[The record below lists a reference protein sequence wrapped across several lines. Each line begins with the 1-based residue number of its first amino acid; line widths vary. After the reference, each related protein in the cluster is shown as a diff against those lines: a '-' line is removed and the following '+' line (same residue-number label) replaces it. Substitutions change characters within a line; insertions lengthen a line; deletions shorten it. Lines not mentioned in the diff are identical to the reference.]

1 MSKPPRP
8 KSAAPSSSDNGY
20 QLPATSQHELQVWLA
35 ICRNGGRLRTVIA
48 ATASAI
54 LMGSCFASST
64 TFAASE
70 FTNDACA
77 GDTRMAVARA
87 RLALQDDDRDH
98 EREALACLVEAVAAL
113 DDRIQ
118 GLAEGRLPFEGQIY
132 APKGVVMIKPSDQE
146 GR

>member
-1 MSKPPRP
+1 M
-8 KSAAPSSSDNGY
+8 
-20 QLPATSQHELQVWLA
+20 
-35 ICRNGGRLRTVIA
+35 RTVTI
-48 ATASAI
+48 ATASAM

-64 TFAASE
+64 TLAATE

-87 RLALQDDDRDH
+87 KEALEEGDRDH
-98 EREALACLVEAVAAL
+98 DREALACLVDAVAAL

-118 GLAEGRLPFEGQIY
+118 GLADGSAPFEGQIY